1 MWNLYTSRPRPLM
14 WVWVAMRCFFVVDCT
29 SSILTLSIS
38 LSRSRSRS
46 RCVCVCS
53 NWVLLKQ
60 LGGGE
65 QGVCEGLST
74 RERRGN
80 APSRLSLNLWLGYG
94 NGSFGFEWSPA
105 ELRSFAI
112 VMVFLEFKQCHGPD
126 LVGFVVLMS
135 TQYKSSSFVTHK
147 LFHKK
152 EIVMSVLIN

>member
-1 MWNLYTSRPRPLM
+1 
-14 WVWVAMRCFFVVDCT
+14 MRCFFVVDCT

-38 LSRSRSRS
+38 LSRSRS

-65 QGVCEGLST
+65 QGVCEGLSR

-80 APSRLSLNLWLGYG
+80 APSRLSLNLGLGYG

-112 VMVFLEFKQCHGPD
+112 LMVFLEFKQCHGPD